1 VAAAAVDATAIA
13 EVAAATGTAELL
25 AETTVATETA
35 AEAET
40 VAVAVA
46 AVAAADADVDLPLTA
61 PCLAAARPPE
71 VLRPCAEEDGPGPD
85 RDPNNSRRIH
95 LTHSAQLLKFAG
107 TLIIG
112 GVTRDIQKVCM
123 VPAQE
128 DENHTIQKKP
138 IVVVLP
144 STHKNHTPSISP
156 FPASFYRKKI
166 PANLHFRFFLFE
178 TL

>member
-40 VAVAVA
+40 VAVAAV
-46 AVAAADADVDLPLTA
+46 VAAADADVDHPLTA
-61 PCLAAARPPE
+61 PCLAAARLPE
-71 VLRPCAEEDGPGPD
+71 VPRPCAEEEGPGPD

-107 TLIIG
+107 THISALQ
-112 GVTRDIQKVCM
+112 RRSDARRSK
-123 VPAQE
+123 
-128 DENHTIQKKP
+128 
-138 IVVVLP
+138 IVHGAC
-144 STHKNHTPSISP
+144 TG
-156 FPASFYRKKI
+156 R
-166 PANLHFRFFLFE
+166 
-178 TL
+178 